1 LRRLI
6 INADD
11 LGLTAGINRAIA
23 ECVRAGMVT
32 STTLMANAAA
42 FADAVSVVQ
51 ELAASNPGFRDNQ
64 RSIRTGKGIES
75 AFHAN
80 AGDDNSDTA
89 PAGNTRVLP
98 KAGTSQGAAEDGKP
112 RRPIS
117 VGCHVVLVDGSPV
130 LPPQDVS
137 SLLTNGTGEFRTSF
151 AAFAR
156 AELARRVDSDQVGN
170 EVEAQLRRLQSSG
183 VQVSHID
190 THKHVH
196 LFPRELKPLLK
207 AARTC
212 GVRAVRNPFAPVKP
226 LTFAHLVRRPHLW
239 KRYTEV
245 KVLRGWNQA
254 FQCTVEAEG
263 MMTTDGSFGIVS
275 TGALDLELF
284 RAIIGCIPEG
294 TWELCCHPGYND
306 SDLDR
311 VRTRLR
317 ASRDREREILTSAA
331 AREIVAQ
338 HGIELI
344 SYWEVGS

>member
-23 ECVRAGMVT
+23 ECICAGVVT
-32 STTLMANAAA
+32 STTLMANATA
-42 FADAVSVVQ
+42 FGNAVSVVQ
-51 ELAASNPGFRDNQ
+51 ELAASNLAFRDNQ
-64 RSIRTGKGIES
+64 RDTRTGKGTES
-75 AFHAN
+75 TFHTN
-80 AGDDNSDTA
+80 AGDNASGMTQ
-89 PAGNTRVLP
+89 AGNTFSLP
-98 KAGTSQGAAEDGKP
+98 RADNAQREAENGKP
-112 RRPIS
+112 RPIS

-130 LPPQDVS
+130 LPREDVS
-137 SLLTNGTGEFRTSF
+137 SLLANGTGEFRTSF

-156 AELARRVDSDQVGN
+156 AELARQVDSDQVGN
-170 EVEAQLRRLQSSG
+170 EVEAQLRRLLSSG

-196 LFPRELKPLLK
+196 LFPRVLKPMLK

-245 KVLRGWNQA
+245 KVLRGWNQT
-254 FQCTVEAEG
+254 FRRTVEAEG
-263 MMTTDGSFGIVS
+263 MITTDGSFGIVS

-294 TWELCCHPGYND
+294 TWEFCCHPGYND

-311 VRTRLR
+311 IRTRLR
-317 ASRDREREILTSAA
+317 TSRDHEREILTSRA
-331 AREIVAQ
+331 AREIIAQ

-344 SYWEVGS
+344 SYWGIGS